1 MSGYEMDLCTALSKV
16 TSNDL
21 ELLLSTA
28 CCGDLG
34 IESAFHKIALLSRES
49 LDDVYSPRMAIPITS
64 YIQSRLSNRF
74 RNLER
79 KELLRL
85 YKTFAKVREG
95 RKMAGVFFEA
105 LAQKALQEGI
115 TLELIPMVKL
125 DDARK
130 GAPEW
135 YSSHV
140 FLTNSKLEKQRKVAL
155 SRQLKIDIDP
165 IRTEEFADNKR
176 LFLARNVMYVPK
188 VDNKLALNSFIWLNE
203 QLFIF
208 QFTIAE
214 NDINRGLLDFFNEYV
229 VPSPS
234 RWKILFIIE
243 PKQQLVCSQPQN
255 TTLRELGMY
264 SAEVDVKGL

>member
-1 MSGYEMDLCTALSKV
+1 MDLCTALSKV

-34 IESAFHKIALLSRES
+34 IDSAVHKIALLSRES
-49 LDDVYSPRMAIPITS
+49 LDDVYSPRMAIPITP

-105 LAQKALQEGI
+105 LAQTALQEGI
-115 TLELIPMVKL
+115 TLELVPMVKL
-125 DDARK
+125 DEARN
-130 GAPEW
+130 GVPQW
-135 YSSHV
+135 HSSHV
-140 FLTNSKLEKQRKVAL
+140 FLTNSKLEGKRKVAL
-155 SRQLKIDIDP
+155 TRQLKIKFKP
-165 IRTEEFADNKR
+165 IRTEEFAENKR
-176 LFLARNVMYVPK
+176 LSLARDVMYVPEA
-188 VDNKLALNSFIWLNE
+188 DNKVALSSFIWLNE
-203 QLFIF
+203 GVFIF
-208 QFTIAE
+208 QFTTAE
-214 NDINRGLLDFFNEYV
+214 NDIKRGLLDFFNEYV
-229 VPSPS
+229 VPFPS
-234 RWKILFIIE
+234 SWKFLFIIE
-243 PKQQLVCSQPQN
+243 PKQQLVCPQPRN

-264 SAEVDVKGL
+264 SAVVDVKGL